1 MWQIAADA
9 LSIIKSVFEKKGT
22 RKPNVADYKLI
33 NELNDTFT
41 MPVQNKV
48 LSNVGN
54 KPVSGRQ

>member
-1 MWQIAADA
+1 MWQIAAHA
-9 LSIIKSVFEKKGT
+9 LSIIKSVFEKKGI

-41 MPVQNKV
+41 MPGQNKV